1 MTDVKATMDLIAVVP
16 DADMEA
22 TACALLSR
30 PSALGI
36 RPIAFDVKRHV
47 QRDAGCR
54 SGAHD
59 YLRLWLTDF
68 QYAMVLFDHEGCGRE
83 DIARE
88 VVETEVEKRLEANG
102 WRDRCAVIVIAPEL
116 ESWVW
121 SNSHV
126 VDDVL
131 GWSGRD
137 PSLREWVRSET
148 DFWQGKGAKPK
159 RPKEAFE
166 GALQKVRTPRSSALF
181 AELARQVSI
190 SRCSD
195 PSFHKFRDVLRRW
208 FPAPGK
214 D

>member
-1 MTDVKATMDLIAVVP
+1 MTGVKATIDLIAVVP

-22 TACALLSR
+22 TVHALLSR

-59 YLRLWLTDF
+59 YLRLWLTTS
-68 QYAMVLFDHEGCGRE
+68 QYAVVLFDHEGCGRE
-83 DIARE
+83 NIARK

-121 SNSHV
+121 SDSPV

-131 GWSGRD
+131 GWSGRI
-137 PSLREWVRSET
+137 PHLREWVRSET
-148 DFWQGKGAKPK
+148 DFWQDRSAKPK
-159 RPKEAFE
+159 RPKEAFHA
-166 GALQKVRTPRSSALF
+166 ALQEVRTPRSSALF
-181 AELARQVSI
+181 SELARQVSVE
-190 SRCSD
+190 RCID
-195 PSFHKFRDVLRRW
+195 PSFHKLRDVLRRW
-208 FPAPGK
+208 FPAPAE